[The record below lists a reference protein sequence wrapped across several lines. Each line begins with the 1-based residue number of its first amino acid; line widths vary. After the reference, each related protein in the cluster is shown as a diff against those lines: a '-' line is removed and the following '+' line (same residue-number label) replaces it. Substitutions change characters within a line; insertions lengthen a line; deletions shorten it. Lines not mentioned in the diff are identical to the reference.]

1 MKAKIVVFIKLIG
14 LVALL
19 VMSSLFLKTNFESYG
34 QEEISE
40 KEEEIVYNTSEF
52 IENRVFLGE
61 EDAPDE
67 IILVLDYM
75 CPFCKEWVEEIFTK
89 LQEEYIDTGKAKF
102 YSIPQV
108 YLSKQ
113 TLALTEFTQKVEE
126 IYPERYF
133 DLLERIFADHGLDE
147 WGSEEY
153 IDGLAE
159 EFALS
164 GWENV
169 ELDYDVIRRTR
180 QVTRGLDVLVVPT
193 IYINGRMVE
202 DRMNYDEITNL
213 LEKTNIARW
222 SATGELCGRDAEEC

>member
-1 MKAKIVVFIKLIG
+1 MKTKILAFIKIIG

-19 VMSSLFLKTNFESYG
+19 IMSSLFLKTSFESYG
-34 QEEISE
+34 QEELPEAEQETI
-40 KEEEIVYNTSEF
+40 YNTTEF
-52 IENRVFLGE
+52 IENRVFLGD
-61 EDAPDE
+61 EDAQDE
-67 IILVLDYM
+67 IIFVLDYM
-75 CPFCKEWVEEIFTK
+75 CPFCKEWVEEIFVK

-133 DLLERIFADHGLDE
+133 DLLERIFADHGLDD
-147 WGSEEY
+147 WGSDEY

-159 EFALS
+159 EFSLA
-164 GWENV
+164 GWETV

-202 DRMNYDEITNL
+202 DRMDYEEITNL
-213 LEKTNIARW
+213 LEKSNIARW
-222 SATGELCGRDAEEC
+222 SATGELCGRDTDEC